1 MAFVKEQRLSSLSRV
16 LYLVSNFGDI
26 TDNWAD
32 ITLKFPSD
40 VYDINLSEGWKTEDY
55 YEKNIFK
62 NLRDSVDDDTS
73 IDTSTLY
80 WEALSDY
87 TWGRVVLL
95 DNDWSTTVEWNKAW
109 QQYLPQSMPNTID
122 HGVLTESLATLDGNW
137 EDLIQIDRGD
147 TVIDNQFLKYTWMSI
162 NDTWASLT

>member
-87 TWGRVVLL
+87 TWTRVVDL
-95 DNDWSTTVEWNKAW
+95 DGDWSTTVLWNKAW
-109 QQYLPQSMPNTID
+109 QEWEDVDLA
-122 HGVLTESLATLDGNW
+122 ESLATLDGNW
-137 EDLIQIDRGD
+137 EDLNQVDRGD